1 MSENKLRGLTIVMI
15 KNGSN
20 IISVEKSFYDV
31 FKLNLEENEILIDFS
46 AKLSNIFTKVISENE
61 IGLYGD
67 YELYIFYANC
77 IDQLKKEYKVKKIC
91 ETFSEVINCNESEE
105 EAIDGKGEKKVVS
118 KASIEFKVKNE
129 GAVSTSE
136 DHLVYNLCVEGQI
149 HLAYSVV
156 VFRKLDFAENEEVI
170 IKESQ
175 VDSKTK
181 VWQYRPTKIRS
192 VEELMNM
199 NLELLKSENS
209 NGK

>member
-1 MSENKLRGLTIVMI
+1 MI

-31 FKLNLEENEILIDFS
+31 FKLNLEENEILVDFS
-46 AKLSNIFTKVISENE
+46 AKLSNIFTKVISESE

-77 IDQLKKEYKVKKIC
+77 IDEVKKEYKVKKIC
-91 ETFSEVINCNESEE
+91 ETFSEVIDCNESEE
-105 EAIDGKGEKKVVS
+105 EAKDGKGEKKVVN

-129 GAVSTSE
+129 GVNTSE
-136 DHLVYNLCVEGQI
+136 NLLVYNLCVEGRI

-156 VFRKLDFAENEEVI
+156 VFRKLDFAEDEEGIINESEI
-170 IKESQ
+170 
-175 VDSKTK
+175 DSRTK

-199 NLELLKSENS
+199 DLEYLKEEN
-209 NGK
+209 NNKE